1 MKIPIRNIWWLLLY
15 SSEYMESNYSS
26 MVGLE
31 ELPEDIPDLIG
42 KILSNSVEFRLRRQ
56 LTYSFEKKEIVINR
70 VRGKINHVITER
82 DALLSKGKICCSFDE
97 LTINN
102 LRNRYVKAALIKISR
117 IIKNPALRKK
127 CTSLANFLTVK
138 GVSSIVPIFK
148 ELKSERFGRND
159 ICDRE
164 MISAAKLAM
173 DLCLPNERDGD
184 YEILDPE
191 KGDYWLRNL
200 FEKAIGNFYVFHL
213 QKKQWRVSKGKKLK
227 WDISSPTSGFD
238 KIFPGMKT
246 DIILD
251 NMLSKD
257 RIILDTK
264 LKNIFQKTP
273 FKEKSLVSE
282 NIYQLYTYLHSQ
294 QHLNKESKSLSGIL
308 LYPSFGD
315 NVDEYA
321 FIQGHKMRFSTVDL
335 TRSHR
340 EIKKRLLFLIL

>member
-1 MKIPIRNIWWLLLY
+1 
-15 SSEYMESNYSS
+15 
-26 MVGLE
+26 
-31 ELPEDIPDLIG
+31 
-42 KILSNSVEFRLRRQ
+42 
-56 LTYSFEKKEIVINR
+56 
-70 VRGKINHVITER
+70 
-82 DALLSKGKICCSFDE
+82 
-97 LTINN
+97 
-102 LRNRYVKAALIKISR
+102 
-117 IIKNPALRKK
+117 
-127 CTSLANFLTVK
+127 
-138 GVSSIVPIFK
+138 
-148 ELKSERFGRND
+148 
-159 ICDRE
+159 
-164 MISAAKLAM
+164 
-173 DLCLPNERDGD
+173 
-184 YEILDPE
+184 
-191 KGDYWLRNL
+191 
-200 FEKAIGNFYVFHL
+200 
-213 QKKQWRVSKGKKLK
+213 
-227 WDISSPTSGFD
+227 
-238 KIFPGMKT
+238 MKT

-335 TRSHR
+335 TRSHK